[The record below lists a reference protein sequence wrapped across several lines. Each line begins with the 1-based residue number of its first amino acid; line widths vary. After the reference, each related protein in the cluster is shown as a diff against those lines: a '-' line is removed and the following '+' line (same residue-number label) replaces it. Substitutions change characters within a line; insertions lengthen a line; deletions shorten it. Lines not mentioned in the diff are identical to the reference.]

1 MKAWAWAGQYL
12 IALVLAVMLGAILGG
27 MQLFRETGMGTTGLT
42 ASNLVRFLAYGSAVV
57 LFWLLGRTA
66 ARQIPEDGKG
76 LSFARQVVEPLV
88 TLIVVIVGHGV
99 LLLLVGPF
107 LGETGRTVY
116 NWIFVLGSVGAAL
129 WMVLAGYRSSAWW
142 IEELEGVR
150 RPGTSI
156 PSGVLSTCPQ
166 CGAAVRAGMKFCSQC
181 GQGLAAAAPRCRQCG
196 HSLAPG
202 EKFCGACGQ
211 AAG

>member
-1 MKAWAWAGQYL
+1 MKDWAWAGQYL
-12 IALVLAVMLGAILGG
+12 IAMVLAAMLGSILGG
-27 MQLFRETGMGTTGLT
+27 MQLFRETGIGTTGLT

-66 ARQIPEDGKG
+66 AKQIPGDGEG
-76 LSFARQVVEPLV
+76 LSSARQVVEPLV
-88 TLIVVIVGHGV
+88 TLIVVIVGHRV

-107 LGETGRTVY
+107 LEETGRTVY
-116 NWIFVLGSVGAAL
+116 NWIFVFGSVGAAL
-129 WMVLAGYRSSAWW
+129 WMVSAGYRSSAWW
-142 IEELEGVR
+142 IEELGTMR

-156 PSGVLSTCPQ
+156 PSDVLSTCSQ

-181 GQGLAAAAPRCRQCG
+181 GQRLAAPRCRQCD
-196 HSLAPG
+196 HPLATG

-211 AAG
+211 PAG

>member
-12 IALVLAVMLGAILGG
+12 IAMVLAAMLGSVLGG
-27 MQLFRETGMGTTGLT
+27 MQLFRETGIGATGLT

-66 ARQIPEDGKG
+66 AKQIPEDGEG
-76 LSFARQVVEPLV
+76 LSSARQVVEPLV

-107 LGETGRTVY
+107 LEETGRSVY
-116 NWIFVLGSVGAAL
+116 NWIFVFGSVGAAL
-129 WMVLAGYRSSAWW
+129 WMVSAGYRSSAWW
-142 IEELEGVR
+142 IEELGTVR
-150 RPGTSI
+150 HPGTSI
-156 PSGVLSTCPQ
+156 PSGVLSTCSQ

-181 GQGLAAAAPRCRQCG
+181 GQGLAAPRCRQCG
-196 HSLAPG
+196 HPLATG
-202 EKFCGACGQ
+202 EKFCGSCGQ
-211 AAG
+211 PAG

>member
-12 IALVLAVMLGAILGG
+12 IAMVLAVMLGAILGG
-27 MQLFRETGMGTTGLT
+27 IQLFRETRIGATGLT
-42 ASNLVRFLAYGSAVV
+42 ASNVVRFLAYGSAVV

-66 ARQIPEDGKG
+66 ARHIPEDGKG

-88 TLIVVIVGHGV
+88 TLIVIIVGHRV

-116 NWIFVLGSVGAAL
+116 NWLFVLGSAGAAL
-129 WMVLAGYRSSAWW
+129 WLVLAGYRSSETW
-142 IEELEGVR
+142 IEELGTAR
-150 RPGTSI
+150 RPGTST
-156 PSGVLSTCPQ
+156 PSGALSTCSQ

-181 GQGLAAAAPRCRQCG
+181 GQGLAAPRCRQCG
-196 HSLAPG
+196 HPLATG